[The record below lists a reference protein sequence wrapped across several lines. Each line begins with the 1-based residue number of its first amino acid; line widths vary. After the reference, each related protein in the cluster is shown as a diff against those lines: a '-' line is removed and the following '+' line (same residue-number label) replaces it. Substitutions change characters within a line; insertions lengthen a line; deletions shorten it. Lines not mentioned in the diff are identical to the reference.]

1 MEEIRFT
8 ESDENYLF
16 LETLEGNK
24 FKLAVD
30 DALRAAVR
38 HQGSP
43 RLSDD
48 TLSPREIQ
56 DRIRSGSTVAEV
68 ASETG
73 ASESLIA
80 KFAAPV
86 LDELAHIVSSA
97 QSVRLS
103 VASDRPNVVEHVE
116 FGQVVESRLRASG
129 AVNLSW
135 AARKLE
141 GNTWRIAVDFAL
153 GDQPQTAAWLFE
165 LRKLTLAPENDM
177 AIRLSTE
184 EVVSSASA
192 PSLVAVEPV
201 DMVSA
206 PSMTATPQ
214 QLVAEVEDDAHSL
227 AHQADIEEAMTID
240 LLDALRKKREARKEK
255 PAEPAPSGP
264 IEPAAEAATDLQ
276 NETSSAASPEPAAES
291 LAEELN
297 VEVTSD
303 PSIKK
308 GRASMPSWDQIVF
321 GTKAE
326 D

>member
-8 ESDENYLF
+8 ESVENYLF
-16 LETLEGNK
+16 LETLDGNK

-38 HQGSP
+38 HQGSSK
-43 RLSDD
+43 LSDD

-56 DRIRSGSTVAEV
+56 DRIRSGSTAAEV

-73 ASESLIA
+73 ASEALIS

-97 QSVRLS
+97 QTVRLS
-103 VASDRPNVVEHVE
+103 VASDRPNVIEHVE
-116 FGQVVESRLRASG
+116 FGQVIESRLRASG

-135 AARKLE
+135 SARKLE
-141 GNTWRIAVDFAL
+141 GNTWRIAVDFTL
-153 GDQPQTAAWLFE
+153 GDQSQTAAWLFE

-184 EVVSSASA
+184 ELVSSAAA
-192 PSLVAVEPV
+192 PSLVAVEPIEKV
-201 DMVSA
+201 AMSGGEA
-206 PSMTATPQ
+206 PAHQYAS
-214 QLVAEVEDDAHSL
+214 EVEEDAHSL

-255 PAEPAPSGP
+255 PIEASLSEPSEHGAK
-264 IEPAAEAATDLQ
+264 AATDLQ
-276 NETSSAASPEPAAES
+276 TETAPAAPTTEPD
-291 LAEELN
+291 AEELN
-297 VEVTSD
+297 AVATAD
-303 PSIKK
+303 PGIKK